1 MLELDSGRS
10 PKIEGKRRGWQ
21 RMRCLDSIT
30 DSMYMNLRKLQ
41 ETVKDRGDW
50 NALVHAVTEMDM
62 TEQLSNNNNNAL
74 LQTNTHFND

>member
-1 MLELDSGRS
+1 
-10 PKIEGKRRGWQ
+10 
-21 RMRCLDSIT
+21 MRCLDSIT